1 MHIHNEEKDLIM
13 QKLLTLFLLTFFFVS
28 NLCLVLYLPLKD
40 LKQNV
45 YPARVYADERTQPM
59 LSDKDTHSV
68 NGPAAIVLT
77 DRDDQTI
84 ELSETTIEQKQY
96 TTKEI
101 ELLQRLVQAETSGED
116 YLGKVAVATV
126 VLNRIESDEFPDSIH
141 DVIMQKGQF
150 QPVGSGVIWKSEPTD
165 ETVQA
170 VADALVQKDNMQN
183 IVWFMN
189 PETATT
195 NWIAETQEQVEQ
207 IGNHVFYR

>member
-1 MHIHNEEKDLIM
+1 
-13 QKLLTLFLLTFFFVS
+13 
-28 NLCLVLYLPLKD
+28 
-40 LKQNV
+40 
-45 YPARVYADERTQPM
+45 M

-84 ELSETTIEQKQY
+84 ELAETTIEQKQY

-170 VADALVQKDNMQN
+170 VADALVQKDDMQN